1 MFSTV
6 KGFTTNVLV
15 CGIKKNRFIYFFVS
29 EYFACVYFHAHIA
42 LRRPRT
48 ALDPRNWNY
57 GWSWTTLSMLRPEQ
71 EQPAELITEP
81 YLQPRVCRIFDLK
94 VLWHFFSFQSTIIFW
109 FSPPDSFC
117 FILFFSVCSFVLCL
131 CVGTWVPGHVIA
143 MTCM

>member
-15 CGIKKNRFIYFFVS
+15 CGIKKIRFIYFFVS

-57 GWSWTTLSMLRPEQ
+57 GWS
-71 EQPAELITEP
+71 
-81 YLQPRVCRIFDLK
+81 
-94 VLWHFFSFQSTIIFW
+94 
-109 FSPPDSFC
+109 
-117 FILFFSVCSFVLCL
+117 
-131 CVGTWVPGHVIA
+131 
-143 MTCM
+143 